1 MYRFSDYLENRDPKL
16 YESLGGDIEE
26 GVLGNLWQGAKQMW
40 GGLKAGATGA
50 YDAIAG
56 PKANY
61 EAAVKLFQKAKEQM
75 AKEPAWQNSTT
86 TGAPGGPDAMPLFK
100 WMDQTIVELQKQIEQ
115 IGTKQVAGNTK
126 TASQPVPGAGYNPD
140 GSKP

>member
-40 GGLKAGATGA
+40 QGVKAGATGA
-50 YDAIAG
+50 YDAVAG

-61 EAAVKLFQKAKEQM
+61 QAAMNSLETARKQMGKEAAWKD
-75 AKEPAWQNSTT
+75 STT
-86 TGAPGGPDAMPLFK
+86 TGVAGGPPAMNLLN
-100 WMDQTIVELQKQIEQ
+100 WMDQTIFELKSQIEQ

-126 TASQPVPGAGYNPD
+126 TAAQPAPGADFDPTGM
-140 GSKP
+140 KP